1 MRRRDPRHLYTTT
14 TFTFEKGHGRHPEP
28 QDQFF
33 VTQYTDSGWVRGQ
46 GVFEAEAP
54 RFDKD
59 YMAATRFIGCPILS
73 HEVGQY
79 AVYPAISE
87 IEKYRGTLLPLN
99 LMAVR
104 EDLKAKGLLGKAA
117 PYTHASG
124 ALAAI
129 LYKEEMERV
138 LKTDNMSG
146 FQLLGLNDFPGQ
158 GTALVGLLDA
168 FWDSKGVTDYT
179 RFTQACAP
187 VVPLARFPKAV
198 YTSDDS
204 FAADIEI
211 ANHGADTLRHAVV
224 SWQLM
229 DDERHIV
236 AQGEKTAETI
246 PTGSVTPIGGIETAL
261 HTIGE
266 AKKLTLE
273 VAIDD
278 TPWRNRWSIWVYPA
292 QMDLAVKD
300 VLVTRHFDEAARALK
315 KGRKVLLIPDTAM
328 IRGIEGKFLPVFWS
342 PVHFPRQAGTMGLLC
357 HNDHPALRSF
367 PTDNHTDWQWWNLT
381 RQSKTMIVDSIK
393 GITPIVENIDN
404 FVNNRRLASLFET
417 RVGQGRLIVCS
428 FDLLTHQATQPEVR
442 QLYYSLLHYM
452 QSADFRPVDT
462 IDPISFRHLS
472 EMFIRP

>member
-1 MRRRDPRHLYTTT
+1 M
-14 TFTFEKGHGRHPEP
+14 
-28 QDQFF
+28 
-33 VTQYTDSGWVRGQ
+33 
-46 GVFEAEAP
+46 
-54 RFDKD
+54 
-59 YMAATRFIGCPILS
+59 
-73 HEVGQY
+73 
-79 AVYPAISE
+79 
-87 IEKYRGTLLPLN
+87 
-99 LMAVR
+99 
-104 EDLKAKGLLGKAA
+104 
-117 PYTHASG
+117 
-124 ALAAI
+124 
-129 LYKEEMERV
+129 
-138 LKTDNMSG
+138 
-146 FQLLGLNDFPGQ
+146 
-158 GTALVGLLDA
+158 
-168 FWDSKGVTDYT
+168 
-179 RFTQACAP
+179 
-187 VVPLARFPKAV
+187 
-198 YTSDDS
+198 
-204 FAADIEI
+204 
-211 ANHGADTLRHAVV
+211 
-224 SWQLM
+224 
-229 DDERHIV
+229 
-236 AQGEKTAETI
+236 
-246 PTGSVTPIGGIETAL
+246 TPIGGIETAL

-404 FVNNRRLASLFET
+404 FVNNRRLTSLFET

-442 QLYYSLLHYM
+442 QLYHSLLRYM